1 MYQLGRIVEELR
13 ICVLYYFQHG
23 FDRAFLHEEM
33 MHITKDTQGHPE
45 WVSNW
50 K

>member
-13 ICVLYYFQHG
+13 IRVLYYFQDG
-23 FDRAFLHEEM
+23 LDRAFLHEEL
-33 MHITKDTQGHPE
+33 MHITKDTQGHPDL
-45 WVSNW
+45 VSKW